1 LDKQITSSSNNTKN
15 SRLYYGYGILA
26 ACFFIMTMVSGA
38 QASFGVFFKPMI
50 SEFGWTR
57 ASTALP
63 FSLNLILSGVFGIFA
78 GRLSDRLG
86 PRVVVAVGGI
96 IMGAGYILMSRI
108 TNLSGLYLTYGFLV
122 ALGSSAMYVPL
133 VSMVT
138 RWFPHR
144 RGLMVGIGISGI
156 GFGIGVVP
164 TIASQIMIS
173 HDWRESLLL
182 VGAVSAVLI
191 AVLAQIL
198 KPQPDPQLLDDAG
211 KGKKSL
217 PLPDIGI
224 PFNQALKTRQ
234 FWMIFTSWLL
244 YGFFYQVGA
253 VHAVPYATDI
263 GMSALAATSL
273 LTIIGLVGIA
283 GRSTLGY
290 TGDKFSNKATLAV
303 GFILMAAAFIGLAV
317 FRNVGMLYGYAI
329 IYGMFS
335 GVGVVLASINAEHFG
350 LQSLGAITRAIV
362 FGNNLGGAIGPAL
375 AGYIYDKQDSYR
387 LAFIL
392 CGLAGIAA
400 GITIWSLKPTSK
412 QKNDTSAADGKPIF

>member
-1 LDKQITSSSNNTKN
+1 LDKQTVPSSSKNNK
-15 SRLYYGYGILA
+15 SRLYYGYAILA

-50 SEFGWTR
+50 GEFGWTR

-63 FSLNLILSGVFGIFA
+63 FSLNLILSGLFGIFA

-86 PRVVVAVGGI
+86 PRVVVGIGGV

-108 TNLSGLYLTYGFLV
+108 TSLWGLYLTYGFLV

-144 RGLMVGIGISGI
+144 RGLMVGIGVSGI

-164 TIASQIMIS
+164 TIASQIMVS
-173 HDWRESLLL
+173 HDWRESLLI
-182 VGAVSAVLI
+182 VGAASAVLI
-191 AVLAQIL
+191 AALAQIL
-198 KPQPDPQLLDDAG
+198 KPQPDTQMLEYIS
-211 KGKKSL
+211 KGKKTL

-224 PFNQALKTRQ
+224 PFNKAVKTRQ
-234 FWMIFTSWLL
+234 FWMIFISWLL

-263 GMSALAATSL
+263 GMSALAAASL

-303 GFILMAAAFIGLAV
+303 GFILMAGAFLGLSV
-317 FRNVGMLYGYAI
+317 SRSIGMLYGYAV
-329 IYGMFS
+329 IYGLFS

-350 LQSLGAITRAIV
+350 LQSLGAITGAIV
-362 FGNNLGGAIGPAL
+362 FGNNIGGAIGPAL
-375 AGYIYDKQDSYR
+375 AGYIYDKQGSYR
-387 LAFIL
+387 LAFFL
-392 CGLAGIAA
+392 CGLAGVAA
-400 GITIWSLKPTSK
+400 GITIWSLKATAK
-412 QKNDTSAADGKPIF
+412 QKNNTSATDGKL